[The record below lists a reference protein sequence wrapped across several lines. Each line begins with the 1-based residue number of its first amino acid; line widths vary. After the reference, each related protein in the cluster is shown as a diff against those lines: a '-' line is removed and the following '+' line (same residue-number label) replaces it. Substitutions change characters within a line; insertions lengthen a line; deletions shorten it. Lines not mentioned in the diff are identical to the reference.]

1 MSWKQISFEVKKSEI
16 DLISEVLI
24 GLGSLSIS
32 YSDALDDA
40 IYEPPVGQTPLWDCV
55 KVNALFSSEVNQKPI
70 EASILEICNINVI
83 ETLELK
89 DRVWED
95 ECKKD
100 FPSMRFGKK
109 LWVCPSWDTETK
121 LSNNSLVIN
130 MDPGLAFGTGTHQT
144 TSLCLE
150 YLDSNPPKNLRVI
163 DFGCGTGVLA
173 IAAAKLGAATVIAID
188 NDPQAVLSSKENIAK
203 NSCEH
208 IITTTHSI
216 AQEQGTSCDLLI
228 ANILANP
235 LIELEP
241 LFSELINPNGM
252 LLLSGIL
259 KEQVDRVIECYSV
272 NFSNIEV
279 INKDEWFR
287 VSAKRINN
295 NSGCV
300 NS

>member
-1 MSWKQISFEVKKSEI
+1 MVNKKF
-16 DLISEVLI
+16 
-24 GLGSLSIS
+24 
-32 YSDALDDA
+32 
-40 IYEPPVGQTPLWDCV
+40 T
-55 KVNALFSSEVNQKPI
+55 
-70 EASILEICNINVI
+70 NI
-83 ETLELK
+83 
-89 DRVWED
+89 
-95 ECKKD
+95 
-100 FPSMRFGKK
+100 P
-109 LWVCPSWDTETK
+109 
-121 LSNNSLVIN
+121 
-130 MDPGLAFGTGTHQT
+130 
-144 TSLCLE
+144 
-150 YLDSNPPKNLRVI
+150 
-163 DFGCGTGVLA
+163 
-173 IAAAKLGAATVIAID
+173 
-188 NDPQAVLSSKENIAK
+188 
-203 NSCEH
+203 
-208 IITTTHSI
+208 
-216 AQEQGTSCDLLI
+216 CDLLI